1 MPNRD
6 INPEIAD
13 NVIPG
18 DNYFGHKKNCVVI
31 WLILRLFL
39 SRNQYEEKL

>member
-18 DNYFGHKKNCVVI
+18 DNYFGRKTYVAI
-31 WLILRLFL
+31 WLIF
-39 SRNQYEEKL
+39 